1 MSQTRPDQGVGN
13 ATTTAEPAGA
23 SIVRA
28 CAACGT
34 RNRVPVEHL
43 GDTGRCGSCQAELPP
58 VSEPIDADAAI
69 FDAVLKQKRPVLV
82 DFWAAW
88 CGPCRMAAPEVHKVA
103 GSMAGRAVVLKV
115 DTDRHPALAERYG
128 VRSIPNFV
136 VLREG
141 RVVLQQPGL
150 VPQSKMEEWL
160 RSAGA

>member
-1 MSQTRPDQGVGN
+1 MAEATEQQSG
-13 ATTTAEPAGA
+13 TTTADTDGGSVIRNCP
-23 SIVRA
+23 S
-28 CAACGT
+28 CGKK
-34 RNRVPVEHL
+34 NRVPAAHL
-43 GDTGRCGSCQAELPP
+43 ADVGRCGSCHGDLPAM
-58 VSEPIDADAAI
+58 SEPVEADSAI

-103 GSMAGRAVVLKV
+103 GSMAGKALVLKV
-115 DTDRHPALAERYG
+115 DTDRHPELAERYG

-136 VLREG
+136 VLKEG
-141 RVVLQQPGL
+141 RVVMQQPGL